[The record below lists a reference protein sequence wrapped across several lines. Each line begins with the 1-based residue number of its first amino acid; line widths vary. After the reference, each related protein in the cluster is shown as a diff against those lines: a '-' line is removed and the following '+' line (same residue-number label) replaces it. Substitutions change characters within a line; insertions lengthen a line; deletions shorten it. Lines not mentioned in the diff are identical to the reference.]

1 VQYNALR
8 MTTQLTQRGRE
19 TMELFA
25 AGASADEIAEH
36 LFADL
41 RQRLE
46 GVTAMAVHPTP
57 ESSAPAF
64 GQSAGSAVAVLAAA
78 FGTAVLVVLAL
89 TIAADALR

>member
-1 VQYNALR
+1 MR

-41 RQRLE
+41 RQTIE
-46 GVTAMAVHPTP
+46 GVPAIAVDSAP

-64 GQSAGSAVAVLAAA
+64 GRSAGSAVAVLAAA
-78 FGTAVLVVLAL
+78 FGTAVVVVLAL